1 MGTIVNVDVVVPPD
15 DAAAEARADRA
26 CERALAQ
33 FDDVE
38 SACSRFDERSELRRL
53 CERVGSPVRVSP
65 LLFETLAFA
74 IAVAEAS
81 GGAFDPTVGRVMA
94 ARGFNREH
102 RTGVVAVSETD
113 VATDISFRDIELDA
127 AARTISLR
135 RPLLLDLGAVAK
147 GLAIDLAAR
156 ELRCDCEDFAIDAG
170 GDLYAAG
177 RNLSCEPWA
186 IGIRHPRQADAVID
200 VVRLSGAA
208 VCTSGDYERRSPID
222 DGSHL
227 VDGRR
232 RGERHALDAMA
243 SVTVIAAS
251 AMVAD
256 ALATAAFA
264 LGADEGRAFLEAQG
278 VDGLLVSSSLD
289 RTETSGFSA
298 HTIR

>member
-1 MGTIVNVDVVVPPD
+1 MGTIVTIDVVVSSS

-33 FDDVE
+33 FDEVE
-38 SACSRFDERSELRRL
+38 SVCSRFDARSELRRL
-53 CERVGSPVRVSP
+53 CASAGTPVRVSP

-74 IAVAEAS
+74 VAVAEAS

-102 RTGVVAVSETD
+102 RTGAISASETD
-113 VATDISFRDIELDA
+113 VASDISFRDVVLDA
-127 AARTISLR
+127 SARTITLR

-156 ELRCDCEDFAIDAG
+156 ELRRGDEDFAIDAG
-170 GDLYAAG
+170 GDVYAAG
-177 RNLSCEPWA
+177 RNVAGQPWT
-186 IGIRHPRQADAVID
+186 IGIRHPRHVDAVMH
-200 VVRLSGAA
+200 VVRVSDAA
-208 VCTSGDYERRSPID
+208 VCTTGDYERRSPV
-222 DGSHL
+222 DGQAHI

-232 RGERHALDAMA
+232 RAAAAAVA
-243 SVTVIAAS
+243 SATVIAAS

-264 LGADEGRAFLEAQG
+264 LGAGEGRTFLEAQG
-278 VDGLLVSSSLD
+278 VEGLLVSSNLD

-298 HTIR
+298 HVAS

>member
-1 MGTIVNVDVVVPPD
+1 MGTIVNVDVVVSPD

-53 CERVGSPVRVSP
+53 CESAGAPVRVSP
-65 LLFETLAFA
+65 LLFETIAFA

-81 GGAFDPTVGRVMA
+81 GGAFDPTVGRAMA

-102 RTGVVAVSETD
+102 RTGAISVSDTD
-113 VATDISFRDIELDA
+113 VASDISFRDVRLDA
-127 AARTISLR
+127 GAHTITLR

-156 ELRCDCEDFAIDAG
+156 ELRHDCEDFAIDAG

-177 RNLSCEPWA
+177 CNVSGRPWA

-232 RGERHALDAMA
+232 RGARHALDAMA

>member
-1 MGTIVNVDVVVPPD
+1 MGTIVNVDVVVSSN
-15 DAAAEARADRA
+15 DAAAVRANRA

-38 SACSRFDERSELRRL
+38 SACSRFDERSELHRL
-53 CERVGSPVRVSP
+53 CGRTGAPVRVSSV
-65 LLFETLAFA
+65 LFETLAFA

-102 RTGVVAVSETD
+102 RTGIVAVTGAD
-113 VATDISFRDIELDA
+113 VASDISFRDIVLDA
-127 AARTISLR
+127 DARTVSLR

-156 ELRCDCEDFAIDAG
+156 ELRHDFEDFAIDAG

-177 RNLSCEPWA
+177 CNVSGAPWA
-186 IGIRHPRQADAVID
+186 IGIRHPRRADAVVD

-208 VCTSGDYERRSPID
+208 VCTSGDYERRSPLD
-222 DGSHL
+222 GGSHL

-232 RGERHALDAMA
+232 RDARHVLDAMV

-264 LGADEGRAFLEAQG
+264 LGAGEGRAFLEAHG
-278 VDGLLVSSSLD
+278 VDGLLVSSNLD

-298 HTIR
+298 HAIR

>member
-65 LLFETLAFA
+65 LLFETIAFA

-81 GGAFDPTVGRVMA
+81 DGAFDPTVGRVMA

-113 VATDISFRDIELDA
+113 VAADISFRDIELDA

-147 GLAIDLAAR
+147 GLAVDLAAR
-156 ELRCDCEDFAIDAG
+156 ELRCDCEDFTIDAG

-264 LGADEGRAFLEAQG
+264 LGADEGRAFLEVQG

>member
-1 MGTIVNVDVVVPPD
+1 MGTIVTIDVVVSSS

-33 FDDVE
+33 FDEVE
-38 SACSRFDERSELRRL
+38 SVCSRFDARSELRRL
-53 CERVGSPVRVSP
+53 CESAGAPVRVSP

-102 RTGVVAVSETD
+102 RTGTMAATDAD
-113 VATDISFRDIELDA
+113 VASDISFRDVVLDA
-127 AARTISLR
+127 GGRTVALR

-156 ELRCDCEDFAIDAG
+156 ELRRDYEDFAIDAG

-177 RNLSCEPWA
+177 RNVSCQPWT
-186 IGIRHPRQADAVID
+186 IGIRHPRQADAVVD
-200 VVRLSGAA
+200 VVRVSDAA

-227 VDGRR
+227 VDGRDR
-232 RGERHALDAMA
+232 DARHALDAMA

-264 LGADEGRAFLEAQG
+264 LGADEGRAFLEGQG
-278 VDGLLVSSSLD
+278 VEGLFVTSSLD
-289 RTETSGFSA
+289 RIETAAFSTHA
-298 HTIR
+298 IR

>member
-1 MGTIVNVDVVVPPD
+1 
-15 DAAAEARADRA
+15 
-26 CERALAQ
+26 
-33 FDDVE
+33 
-38 SACSRFDERSELRRL
+38 
-53 CERVGSPVRVSP
+53 
-65 LLFETLAFA
+65 
-74 IAVAEAS
+74 
-81 GGAFDPTVGRVMA
+81 MA

-102 RTGVVAVSETD
+102 RTGAISVSDTD
-113 VATDISFRDIELDA
+113 VASDISFRDVTLDA
-127 AARTISLR
+127 GAHTITLR

-156 ELRCDCEDFAIDAG
+156 ELRHDCEDFAIDAG

-177 RNLSCEPWA
+177 CNVSGRPWA

-243 SVTVIAAS
+243 SVTVIATC

-264 LGADEGRAFLEAQG
+264 LGADEGRAFLEVQG